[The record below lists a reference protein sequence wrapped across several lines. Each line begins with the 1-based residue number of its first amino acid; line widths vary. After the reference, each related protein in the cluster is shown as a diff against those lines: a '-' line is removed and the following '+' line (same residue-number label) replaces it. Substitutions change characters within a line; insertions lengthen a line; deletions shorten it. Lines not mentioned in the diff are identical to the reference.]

1 MKKKILSR
9 IAIGTFMLIAVV
21 YIILKLSGS
30 MIGTPNKGIV
40 SNPSPDSRKLDTCE
54 TSTIVE
60 IKCYRLWHYFTG
72 RKHFA
77 YNKPPICLEKDQR
90 IEIEHLDKAETED
103 GFRIEATVLGV
114 IE

>member
-9 IAIGTFMLIAVV
+9 IAIGTFLLIALV
-21 YIILKLSGS
+21 YIILKLSAPWV
-30 MIGTPNKGIV
+30 GTPNKGIV
-40 SNPSPDSRKLDTCE
+40 SNPAPAGRKFDICE

-60 IKCYRLWHYFTG
+60 IKCYRFLHYFSG

-77 YNKPPICLEKDQR
+77 YNKPPICLVKDQR
-90 IEIEHLDKAETED
+90 IEIEHLDKVETED

-114 IE
+114 AE